1 MTIKIASWNVNS
13 IRARLPNVLEWLD
26 SAKPD
31 ILMMQELKVE
41 EEQFPAEEFEKRGYH
56 CTVNGQKSW
65 NGVAILSKEKPTDIL
80 KNLPGDKNDD
90 QARYLEAE
98 IGGIRYCCIYLPNG
112 NPADSDKYP
121 YKLKWMDRLHRRAKD
136 MLDAETPFILG
147 GDFNIIPANED
158 CHDPAAWQDDALF
171 RLDSR
176 KKFRALMHLGLTDAF
191 RAEHKNTPGAYTF
204 WDYQG
209 GAWQKNHGIR
219 IDHFLL
225 SPQTADKMKHCRI
238 DSDPR
243 GKDKASDH
251 TPIILEIAA

>member
-1 MTIKIASWNVNS
+1 MTKKIASWNVNS
-13 IRARLPNVLEWLD
+13 IRARLENVLEWLD
-26 SAKPD
+26 SAQPD
-31 ILMMQELKVE
+31 ILMLQELKAE
-41 EEQFPAEEFEKRGYH
+41 EDQFPAEEFEKRGYH
-56 CTVNGQKSW
+56 CTVHGQKSW
-65 NGVAILSKEKPTDIL
+65 NGVAILSKEKPSDVL
-80 KNLPGDKNDD
+80 KGLPGDKADE

-98 IGGIRYCCIYLPNG
+98 IDGMRYCCLYLPNG
-112 NPADSDKYP
+112 NPVDSDKYP
-121 YKLKWMDRLHRRAKD
+121 YKLKWMDRLYARAQE
-136 MLDAETPFILG
+136 LLAAEIPFVLG

-158 CHDPAAWQDDALF
+158 CYDPTAWQDDALF

-191 RAEHKNTPGAYTF
+191 RAEHAGTPGAYTF

-225 SPQTADKMKHCRI
+225 SPQAADKMQHCRI